1 MICARC
7 AGDTRVIDSRPHEDD
22 PGVIRRRREC
32 VACGHRFFTQEGTIN
47 IAGMRAKRR
56 RAQAAY
62 LARLDPAVKAARVAA
77 SNLRRDAK
85 IEAEET
91 GRPLANVMRDWS
103 IEPATRRRPLKHTS
117 PPFPIPRANER
128 SVTTPNQ
135 KTTECSI

>member
-7 AGDTRVIDSRPHEDD
+7 DGDTRVIDSRPHEDD
-22 PGVIRRRREC
+22 PGVVRRRREC
-32 VACGHRFFTQEGTIN
+32 VSCGHRFFTQEGTIN

-62 LARLDPAVKAARVAA
+62 LARLNPTVKAARVAA

-91 GRPLANVMRDWS
+91 GRPLVDVLRAWGAAPIAAN
-103 IEPATRRRPLKHTS
+103 PLS
-117 PPFPIPRANER
+117 
-128 SVTTPNQ
+128 
-135 KTTECSI
+135 